1 MSVAHLQ
8 IFECGTME
16 LHNIQCVGK
25 EKSEFVD
32 GHFAE
37 RETNDFLRNDVL
49 LSLGNILHVVR
60 QLLKF
65 ETLKK

>member
-1 MSVAHLQ
+1 
-8 IFECGTME
+8 ME
-16 LHNIQCVGK
+16 LHNIQCVSK

-37 RETNDFLRNDVL
+37 RETDDFLRNDVL